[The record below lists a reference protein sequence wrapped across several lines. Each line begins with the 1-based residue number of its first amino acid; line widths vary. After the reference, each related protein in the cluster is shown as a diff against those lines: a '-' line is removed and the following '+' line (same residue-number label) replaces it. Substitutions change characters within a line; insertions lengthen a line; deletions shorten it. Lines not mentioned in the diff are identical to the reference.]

1 MSSLL
6 DPQPGDERLQH
17 IAQVTANAL
26 AKQYNKRYRSKIP
39 MPVPLSFTLEHIEPK
54 YAGLA
59 CSVPTPAG
67 GLEQEIKLNMTL
79 YRDNVGEFLNEVI
92 PHEVAHLKQRW
103 VDLQNHSSSTAHGYV
118 WQIAMREM
126 SKTPTAKHSM
136 DVSKAGAVYKAYKE
150 KLRKEK
156 AAAKKAAKIGEPR

>member
-17 IAQVTANAL
+17 LAQVTANAL
-26 AKQYNKRYRSKIP
+26 AKQYNKRYLSKIP
-39 MPVPLSFTLEHIEPK
+39 TPVPLSFTLELLEPK

-59 CSVPTPAG
+59 CSIVFPE

-79 YRDNVGEFLNEVI
+79 YRDNVREFLNEVI

-103 VDLQNHSSSTAHGYV
+103 VDIQNHSSSTAHGYV

-126 SKTPTAKHSM
+126 SKTPSPKHNM
-136 DVSKAGAVYKAYKE
+136 DVSKAVAVYKAHKE

-156 AAAKKAAKIGEPR
+156 AAAKKAIS